1 MSFTIEKT
9 IESKNVDLPDKND
22 YQGKYIKLSP
32 AIPSEDVSD
41 LFSCSHGSVR
51 KERLWTYMGYGPF
64 KNKDV
69 MEIRLNDCVSSNDP
83 LFFTVHHLASNQRV
97 GMTSF
102 LNIVTEMQRLEL
114 GHIWYTPNFQQSNV
128 NTETIYLMLCE
139 AFDRLQ
145 YRKVEWK
152 CDSRNTRSRTA
163 ALRLGFLFDRIFR
176 KHMIVK
182 KIETEIQ
189 LGFQC
194 WIPNGHL
201 QKRIWKN
208 GCIRILIENFL

>member
-1 MSFTIEKT
+1 
-9 IESKNVDLPDKND
+9 
-22 YQGKYIKLSP
+22 
-32 AIPSEDVSD
+32 
-41 LFSCSHGSVR
+41 
-51 KERLWTYMGYGPF
+51 
-64 KNKDV
+64 
-69 MEIRLNDCVSSNDP
+69 
-83 LFFTVHHLASNQRV
+83 
-97 GMTSF
+97 
-102 LNIVTEMQRLEL
+102 MQRLEL